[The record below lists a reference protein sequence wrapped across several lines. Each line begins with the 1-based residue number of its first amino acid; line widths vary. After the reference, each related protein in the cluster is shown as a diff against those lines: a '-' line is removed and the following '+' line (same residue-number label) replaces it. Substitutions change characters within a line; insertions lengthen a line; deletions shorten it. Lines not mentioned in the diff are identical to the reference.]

1 VRIYRHIREVP
12 AAIGRVAACSK
23 FEGLH
28 LGHRRLLDELARRA
42 GGAGWVIFDACA
54 TPGAVGRLSSWRKCF
69 EKFRDAG
76 VEAVVMAHGVDLR
89 RAVAAVGAG
98 TVLTY
103 AGETTLVDLTGVA
116 GLDPLPAVEVD
127 GVAVSSH
134 ALRQAVVAGDL
145 RKASAML
152 SRPYSVAGRV
162 VHGFHRGASIG
173 VPTANL
179 RVRGIVLPPDGVYA
193 VEVDGGDLGVG
204 VANLGRNPTFG
215 NHERS
220 LETNIFDLDADL
232 YGRRIEIGFVARLRG
247 EQKFDRVEDLAAQ
260 IRRDIAAARRIH
272 SGQIHS
278 SQIHS
283 GYE

>member
-1 VRIYRHIREVP
+1 
-12 AAIGRVAACSK
+12 
-23 FEGLH
+23 
-28 LGHRRLLDELARRA
+28 
-42 GGAGWVIFDACA
+42 
-54 TPGAVGRLSSWRKCF
+54 
-69 EKFRDAG
+69 
-76 VEAVVMAHGVDLR
+76 MAHGVDLR

>member
-1 VRIYRHIREVP
+1 VALRYFGLVRIYRHIGEVP
-12 AAIGRVAACSK
+12 AAVGRVCACSN

-28 LGHRRLLDELARRA
+28 LGHGQLLAELERRA
-42 GGAGWVIFDACA
+42 GGAGWVVFDTRA
-54 TPGAVGRLSSWRKCF
+54 TPAAIGRLSSRRKCF
-69 EKFRDAG
+69 EAFRDAG
-76 VEAVVMAHGVDLR
+76 VEAVVVAPSGDLR
-89 RAVAAVGAG
+89 RALAAVGSD
-98 TVLTY
+98 TVLAY
-103 AGETTLVDLTGVA
+103 AGETTAVDLAGVA
-116 GLDPLPAVEVD
+116 GLEPLPAVEVD
-127 GVAVSSH
+127 GVTVSSQ
-134 ALRQAVVAGDL
+134 ALRQAVTAGDL
-145 RKASAML
+145 PMASAMS

-179 RVRGIVLPPDGVYA
+179 RVRGMVLPPDGVYA

-232 YGRRIEIGFVARLRG
+232 YGRRIEVGFVARLRG
-247 EQKFDRVEDLAAQ
+247 EKKFASIDELAAQ

-272 SGQIHS
+272 SGH
-278 SQIHS
+278 
-283 GYE
+283 E